1 LKPRLVYIFFSI
13 LGELLTKCK
22 KELPLAADD
31 MGDKND
37 KKIAVDEKIAEED
50 ESSEDHSGDSQSDG
64 SDRDETPEQ
73 QQQHKASDKQWK
85 IDLGD
90 CSDEGDSPPEKKKN
104 NFRLKGGHESG
115 RSVQSDGQDPRKW
128 KKKENGKKPSKFGKI
143 DSKFIN
149 NINIDV
155 VPT

>member
-1 LKPRLVYIFFSI
+1 
-13 LGELLTKCK
+13 
-22 KELPLAADD
+22 

>member
-1 LKPRLVYIFFSI
+1 
-13 LGELLTKCK
+13 LLTKYK
-22 KELPLAADD
+22 KKLPLAAED
-31 MGDKND
+31 MWDENK
-37 KKIAVDEKIAEED
+37 KKIAEDKKIAEED
-50 ESSEDHSGDSQSDG
+50 ESSEDRSGDSQSDG
-64 SDRDETPEQ
+64 SDQDETPEQ
-73 QQQHKASDKQWK
+73 QQLKASDKQWK

-90 CSDEGDSPPEKKKN
+90 CSDEGDSRPEKKMK

-115 RSVQSDGQDPRKW
+115 RSVQSDGQNPRKS